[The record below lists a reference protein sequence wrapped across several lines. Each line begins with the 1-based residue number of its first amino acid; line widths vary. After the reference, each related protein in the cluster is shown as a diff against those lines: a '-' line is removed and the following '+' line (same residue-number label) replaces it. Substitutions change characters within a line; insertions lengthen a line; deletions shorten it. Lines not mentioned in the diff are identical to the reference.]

1 MSELCERR
9 AADHVAVEGQGSFG
23 TVKIFRPESF
33 DCFRLLRTQGGLAA
47 CRVTGA
53 IPFHRDPFQIRDH
66 GSLFQL
72 INECDR
78 ILVDNIDIRHRE
90 GGCGRDTAV
99 EYYELFV
106 IRCPGI
112 QDSRSEIDRCQDIG
126 LWHLRPG
133 LLHDL
138 HKRGLQLVVC
148 LFLLYLVV
156 FLNVELD
163 RPVYLRLT
171 IRDDQCCAAAES
183 RVDVL
188 SEIFRIC
195 QSGEGLA
202 LFQQ

>member
-1 MSELCERR
+1 M
-9 AADHVAVEGQGSFG
+9 
-23 TVKIFRPESF
+23 
-33 DCFRLLRTQGGLAA
+33 
-47 CRVTGA
+47 
-53 IPFHRDPFQIRDH
+53 
-66 GSLFQL
+66 
-72 INECDR
+72 
-78 ILVDNIDIRHRE
+78 
-90 GGCGRDTAV
+90 

-112 QDSRSEIDRCQDIG
+112 QDSRSEIDRCQDIS

-163 RPVYLRLT
+163 RPIHLRLSV
-171 IRDDQCCAAAES
+171 RDDQCCTAAES
-183 RVDVL
+183 RVDVF

-195 QSGEGLA
+195 QSGDGIA
-202 LFQQ
+202 LFRQ